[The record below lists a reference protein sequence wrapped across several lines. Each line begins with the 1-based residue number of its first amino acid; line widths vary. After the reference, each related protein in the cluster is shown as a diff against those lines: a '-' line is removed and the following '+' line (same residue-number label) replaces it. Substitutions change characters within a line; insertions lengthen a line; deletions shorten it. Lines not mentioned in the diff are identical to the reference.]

1 MNQHLDDRVT
11 DAIRATGALLI
22 FLPTYSPEWNP
33 VFFFFALIVFLLF
46 VSLHPFYFYIYIHTF
61 SYHRMHVQL
70 FFVVTVN
77 FFLSEGLEKQLL
89 QAQNITLFK
98 NFVLILNIDFNI
110 FS

>member
-46 VSLHPFYFYIYIHTF
+46 VSLHPFYWNRRDIYIHIYMCVYIYI
-61 SYHRMHVQL
+61 Y
-70 FFVVTVN
+70 
-77 FFLSEGLEKQLL
+77 
-89 QAQNITLFK
+89 NI
-98 NFVLILNIDFNI
+98 
-110 FS
+110 